1 MVNIIWL
8 IITWLVVYQ
17 SLWKMMEFVDGK
29 DDIQYM
35 KWKIIHSCLKPPT
48 RELTYGFW
56 MPELVQ
62 DTWAGCQSEPRTGNT
77 VLRNQYICNCLYVS
91 LRTHYRNDV
100 FQSDARNGPFC
111 ANDCRTWEK
120 EMTST
125 WFFGWIRG
133 VVTGFGPTDRS
144 KLQVLLLGGPY
155 RIMVDFSS
163 HVYVSLLE
171 STYTSLDC
179 VVVL

>member
-17 SLWKMMEFVDGK
+17 SLWKMMEFVNGK
-29 DDIQYM
+29 DDIPYM

-77 VLRNQYICNCLYVS
+77 VLRNQLEPLIWCWHIYIYIYIYIFVIICMYHCGH
-91 LRTHYRNDV
+91 TTEMMCK
-100 FQSDARNGPFC
+100 SDARNGPLC
-111 ANDCRTWEK
+111 KWLPASCEK
-120 EMTST
+120 RR
-125 WFFGWIRG
+125 W
-133 VVTGFGPTDRS
+133 PAH
-144 KLQVLLLGGPY
+144 
-155 RIMVDFSS
+155 DFSVGS
-163 HVYVSLLE
+163 E
-171 STYTSLDC
+171 E
-179 VVVL
+179 